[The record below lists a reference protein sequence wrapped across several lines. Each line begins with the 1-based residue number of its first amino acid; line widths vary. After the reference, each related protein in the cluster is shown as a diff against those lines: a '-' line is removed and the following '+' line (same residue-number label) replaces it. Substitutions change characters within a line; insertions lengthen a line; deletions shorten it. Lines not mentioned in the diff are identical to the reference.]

1 MALARSVNRSSS
13 VDFALNED
21 SNGPDE
27 QKEGAASPSLPTDGG
42 GAASTR
48 VASVGASLSSM
59 ETDVSRAM
67 QYVRSSQEEMMQLV
81 STMSEQ
87 AIVKKQ

>member
-1 MALARSVNRSSS
+1 
-13 VDFALNED
+13 
-21 SNGPDE
+21 
-27 QKEGAASPSLPTDGG
+27 
-42 GAASTR
+42 
-48 VASVGASLSSM
+48 M

-87 AIVKKQ
+87 AIVKKQSPAESAAEAEADYL